1 MSELSIF
8 NFDYSLKPFS
18 SLKATFWDSLQQIGK
33 NHQIICSHILNE
45 QSDEENK
52 ENNNKILN
60 ITESLKILV
69 QSDLRFFYL
78 QFLKYNFILSQPLT
92 MGQLKKNFKN
102 KIFPYYLFTLL
113 SKKKEIHHM
122 IIDLI
127 EKKIFIFNKNKK
139 LETIPKEKILTLMK
153 ENNNSIVITLND
165 NQITNDKKKN
175 IEITPEFNIQSELI
189 YILICF
195 MMQMDENK
203 KDPEIQNISI
213 LDDDIYIPK
222 GFLLKTYILKSHQ
235 KKILSKDRRFAV
247 LGPSQIIIFK
257 SSSMKEITN
266 IIPLIYFGTQLKS
279 DDKENIITFKYFNRK
294 QKLEFLDYN
303 TYNEWKSTLRDI
315 FNKKREE
322 KIDGIFLYK
331 LKEKEMKSK
340 ILDEINEEIKE
351 LEEKIKTENN
361 EFEEA
366 KKEIINDIK

>member
-1 MSELSIF
+1 
-8 NFDYSLKPFS
+8 
-18 SLKATFWDSLQQIGK
+18 
-33 NHQIICSHILNE
+33 
-45 QSDEENK
+45 
-52 ENNNKILN
+52 
-60 ITESLKILV
+60 
-69 QSDLRFFYL
+69 
-78 QFLKYNFILSQPLT
+78 
-92 MGQLKKNFKN
+92 
-102 KIFPYYLFTLL
+102 
-113 SKKKEIHHM
+113 M

-127 EKKIFIFNKNKK
+127 EKKIFIFNKNQK
-139 LETIPKEKILTLMK
+139 LETIHKEKILTLMK

-165 NQITNDKKKN
+165 NQITNEKKKN
-175 IEITPEFNIQSELI
+175 IEIIPEFNIQSELI

-195 MMQMDENK
+195 MMQMEENK
-203 KDPEIQNISI
+203 KDPEVQNLSI

-222 GFLLKTYILKSHQ
+222 GFLLKNYILKSHQ

-257 SSSMKEITN
+257 NSSMKDITN

-315 FNKKREE
+315 FNKKKEE

>member
-8 NFDYSLKPFS
+8 NFDYTLKPFS
-18 SLKATFWDSLQQIGK
+18 SLKATFWNSLQQIGK
-33 NHQIICSHILNE
+33 NHQIICSHILSE
-45 QSDEENK
+45 QSEEGK
-52 ENNNKILN
+52 QENNNKILN

-78 QFLKYNFILSQPLT
+78 QFLKFNFILSQPLT

-127 EKKIFIFNKNKK
+127 EKKIHIFNKNQK

-175 IEITPEFNIQSELI
+175 IEIIPEFNIQSELI

-195 MMQMDENK
+195 MMQMDETK
-203 KDPEIQNISI
+203 KDPEIQNLSL

-222 GFLLKTYILKSHQ
+222 GILLKNYILKSHQ

-257 SSSMKEITN
+257 NNSMKEITN
-266 IIPLIYFGTQLKS
+266 IIPLIFFGTQLKS
-279 DDKENIITFKYFNRK
+279 DDKENILTFKYFNRK

-303 TYNEWKSTLRDI
+303 TYNEWKSTLKDI
-315 FNKKREE
+315 FNKKKEE

-340 ILDEINEEIKE
+340 ILDEINEEIKD
-351 LEEKIKTENN
+351 LEEKIKTENK

-366 KKEIINDIK
+366 KKGILNDVI

>member
-8 NFDYSLKPFS
+8 NFDYILKPFS
-18 SLKATFWDSLQQIGK
+18 SLKATFWNSLQQIGK
-33 NHQIICSHILNE
+33 NHQIICSHILSD
-45 QSDEENK
+45 QSEEGKK

-78 QFLKYNFILSQPLT
+78 QFLKFNFILSQPMT

-127 EKKIFIFNKNKK
+127 EKKIHIFNKNQK

-175 IEITPEFNIQSELI
+175 IEIIPEFNIQSELI

-195 MMQMDENK
+195 MMQMDETK
-203 KDPEIQNISI
+203 KDPEIQNLSL

-222 GFLLKTYILKSHQ
+222 GILLKNYILKSHQ

-257 SSSMKEITN
+257 NNSMKEITN
-266 IIPLIYFGTQLKS
+266 IIPLIFFGTQLKS
-279 DDKENIITFKYFNRK
+279 DDKENILTFKYFNRK

-303 TYNEWKSTLRDI
+303 TYNEWKSTLKDI
-315 FNKKREE
+315 FNKKKEE

-331 LKEKEMKSK
+331 LKEKEKKSK
-340 ILDEINEEIKE
+340 ILDEINDEIKG
-351 LEEKIKTENN
+351 LEEKIKTENK

-366 KKEIINDIK
+366 KKGILNDVI

>member
-8 NFDYSLKPFS
+8 NFDYILKPFS
-18 SLKATFWDSLQQIGK
+18 SLKATFWNSLQQIGK
-33 NHQIICSHILNE
+33 NHQIICSHILSD
-45 QSDEENK
+45 QSEEGK
-52 ENNNKILN
+52 QENNNKILN

-78 QFLKYNFILSQPLT
+78 QFLKFNFILSQPMT

-127 EKKIFIFNKNKK
+127 EKKIHIFNKNQK

-175 IEITPEFNIQSELI
+175 IEIIPEFNIQSELI

-195 MMQMDENK
+195 MMQMDETK
-203 KDPEIQNISI
+203 KDPEIQNLSL

-222 GFLLKTYILKSHQ
+222 GILLKNYILKSHQ

-257 SSSMKEITN
+257 NNSMKEITN
-266 IIPLIYFGTQLKS
+266 IIPLIFFGTQLKS
-279 DDKENIITFKYFNRK
+279 DDKENILTFKYFNRK

-303 TYNEWKSTLRDI
+303 TYNEWKSTLKDI
-315 FNKKREE
+315 FNKKKEE

-340 ILDEINEEIKE
+340 ILDEINDEIKD
-351 LEEKIKTENN
+351 LEEKIKTENK

-366 KKEIINDIK
+366 KKGILNDVI

>member
-8 NFDYSLKPFS
+8 NFDYILKPFS
-18 SLKATFWDSLQQIGK
+18 SLKATFWNSLQQIGK
-33 NHQIICSHILNE
+33 NHQIICSHILSD
-45 QSDEENK
+45 QSEEGKK

-78 QFLKYNFILSQPLT
+78 QFLKFNFILSQPMT

-127 EKKIFIFNKNKK
+127 EKKIHIFNKNQK

-175 IEITPEFNIQSELI
+175 IEIIPEFNIQSELI

-195 MMQMDENK
+195 MMQMDETK
-203 KDPEIQNISI
+203 KDPEIQNLSL

-222 GFLLKTYILKSHQ
+222 GILLKNYILKSHQ

-257 SSSMKEITN
+257 NNSMKEITN
-266 IIPLIYFGTQLKS
+266 IIPLIFFGTQLKS
-279 DDKENIITFKYFNRK
+279 DDKENILTFKYFNRK

-303 TYNEWKSTLRDI
+303 TYNEWKSTLKDI
-315 FNKKREE
+315 FNKKKEE

-331 LKEKEMKSK
+331 LKEKEKKSK
-340 ILDEINEEIKE
+340 ILDEINDEIKD
-351 LEEKIKTENN
+351 LEEKIKTENK

-366 KKEIINDIK
+366 KKGILNDVI

>member
-8 NFDYSLKPFS
+8 NFDYILKPFS
-18 SLKATFWDSLQQIGK
+18 SLKATFWNSLQQIGK
-33 NHQIICSHILNE
+33 NHQIICSHILSE
-45 QSDEENK
+45 QSEEGK
-52 ENNNKILN
+52 QENNNKILN

-78 QFLKYNFILSQPLT
+78 QFLKFNFILSQPLT

-127 EKKIFIFNKNKK
+127 EKKIFIFNKNQK

-165 NQITNDKKKN
+165 NQIANDKKKN
-175 IEITPEFNIQSELI
+175 IEIIPEFNIQSELI

-195 MMQMDENK
+195 MMQMDETK
-203 KDPEIQNISI
+203 KDPEIQNLSL

-222 GFLLKTYILKSHQ
+222 GILLKNYILKSHQ

-257 SSSMKEITN
+257 NNSMKEITN
-266 IIPLIYFGTQLKS
+266 IIPLIFFGTQLKS
-279 DDKENIITFKYFNRK
+279 DDKENILTFKYFNRK

-303 TYNEWKSTLRDI
+303 TYNEWKSTLKDI
-315 FNKKREE
+315 FNKKKEE

-340 ILDEINEEIKE
+340 ILDEINDEIKD
-351 LEEKIKTENN
+351 LEEKIKTENK

-366 KKEIINDIK
+366 KKGILNDVI

>member
-113 SKKKEIHHM
+113 SKKKEINHM

-127 EKKIFIFNKNKK
+127 EKKIFIFNKNQK

-153 ENNNSIVITLND
+153 EN
-165 NQITNDKKKN
+165 
-175 IEITPEFNIQSELI
+175 
-189 YILICF
+189 IL
-195 MMQMDENK
+195 
-203 KDPEIQNISI
+203 
-213 LDDDIYIPK
+213 
-222 GFLLKTYILKSHQ
+222 
-235 KKILSKDRRFAV
+235 
-247 LGPSQIIIFK
+247 
-257 SSSMKEITN
+257 
-266 IIPLIYFGTQLKS
+266 
-279 DDKENIITFKYFNRK
+279 FKYFR
-294 QKLEFLDYN
+294 
-303 TYNEWKSTLRDI
+303 
-315 FNKKREE
+315 
-322 KIDGIFLYK
+322 
-331 LKEKEMKSK
+331 
-340 ILDEINEEIKE
+340 
-351 LEEKIKTENN
+351 
-361 EFEEA
+361 
-366 KKEIINDIK
+366 

>member
-8 NFDYSLKPFS
+8 NFDYILKPFS
-18 SLKATFWDSLQQIGK
+18 SLKATFWNSLQQIGK
-33 NHQIICSHILNE
+33 NHQIICSHILSD
-45 QSDEENK
+45 QSEEGKK
-52 ENNNKILN
+52 ENSNKILN

-78 QFLKYNFILSQPLT
+78 QFLKFNFILSQPLT

-102 KIFPYYLFTLL
+102 KIFPFYLFTLL

-127 EKKIFIFNKNKK
+127 EKKIHIFNKNQK

-175 IEITPEFNIQSELI
+175 IEIIPEFNIQSELI

-195 MMQMDENK
+195 MMQMDETK
-203 KDPEIQNISI
+203 KDPEIQNLSL

-222 GFLLKTYILKSHQ
+222 GILLKNYILKSHQ

-257 SSSMKEITN
+257 NNSMKEITN
-266 IIPLIYFGTQLKS
+266 IIPLIFFGTQLKS
-279 DDKENIITFKYFNRK
+279 DDKENILTFKYFNRK

-303 TYNEWKSTLRDI
+303 TYNEWKSTLKDI
-315 FNKKREE
+315 FNKKKEE

-340 ILDEINEEIKE
+340 ILDEINDEIKD
-351 LEEKIKTENN
+351 LEEKIKTENK

-366 KKEIINDIK
+366 KKGILNDVI

>member
-8 NFDYSLKPFS
+8 NFDYILKPFS
-18 SLKATFWDSLQQIGK
+18 SLKATFWNSLQQIGK
-33 NHQIICSHILNE
+33 NHQIICSHILSE
-45 QSDEENK
+45 QSEEGK
-52 ENNNKILN
+52 QENNNKILN

-113 SKKKEIHHM
+113 SKKKEINHM

-127 EKKIFIFNKNKK
+127 EKKIFIFNKNQK

-175 IEITPEFNIQSELI
+175 IEIIPEFNIQSELI

-195 MMQMDENK
+195 MMQMDETK
-203 KDPEIQNISI
+203 KDPEIQNLSL

-222 GFLLKTYILKSHQ
+222 GILLKNYILKSHQ

-257 SSSMKEITN
+257 NNSMKEITN
-266 IIPLIYFGTQLKS
+266 IIPLIFFGTQLKS
-279 DDKENIITFKYFNRK
+279 DDKENILTFKYFNRK

-303 TYNEWKSTLRDI
+303 TYNEWKSTLKDI
-315 FNKKREE
+315 FNKKKEE

-340 ILDEINEEIKE
+340 ILDEINDEIKD
-351 LEEKIKTENN
+351 LEEKIKTENK

-366 KKEIINDIK
+366 KKGILNDVI

>member
-113 SKKKEIHHM
+113 SKKKEINHM

-127 EKKIFIFNKNKK
+127 EKKIFIFNKNQK

-175 IEITPEFNIQSELI
+175 IEIIPEFNIQSELI

-195 MMQMDENK
+195 MMQMDETK
-203 KDPEIQNISI
+203 KDPEIQNLSL

-222 GFLLKTYILKSHQ
+222 GILLKNYILKSHQ

-257 SSSMKEITN
+257 NNSMKEITN
-266 IIPLIYFGTQLKS
+266 IIPLIFFGTQLKS
-279 DDKENIITFKYFNRK
+279 DDKENILTFKYFNRK

-303 TYNEWKSTLRDI
+303 TYNEWKSTLKDI
-315 FNKKREE
+315 FNKKKEE

-361 EFEEA
+361 EFEKA

>member
-45 QSDEENK
+45 QSDEEKK

-78 QFLKYNFILSQPLT
+78 QFLKFNFILSQPLT

-102 KIFPYYLFTLL
+102 RIFPYYLFTLL

-127 EKKIFIFNKNKK
+127 EKKIFIFNKNQK
-139 LETIPKEKILTLMK
+139 LETIHKEKILTLMK

-165 NQITNDKKKN
+165 NQITNEKKKN
-175 IEITPEFNIQSELI
+175 IEIIPEFNIQSELI

-195 MMQMDENK
+195 MMQMEENK
-203 KDPEIQNISI
+203 KDPEVQNLSI

-222 GFLLKTYILKSHQ
+222 GFLLKNYILKSHQ

-257 SSSMKEITN
+257 NSSMKDITN

-315 FNKKREE
+315 FNKKKEE

>member
-78 QFLKYNFILSQPLT
+78 QFLKFNFILSQPLT

-113 SKKKEIHHM
+113 SKKKEINHM

-127 EKKIFIFNKNKK
+127 EKKIFIFNKNQK

-175 IEITPEFNIQSELI
+175 IEITPEFNLQSELI

-203 KDPEIQNISI
+203 KDQEIQNLSI

-315 FNKKREE
+315 FNKKKEE

-366 KKEIINDIK
+366 KKKIINDVK

>member
-8 NFDYSLKPFS
+8 NFDYILKPFS
-18 SLKATFWDSLQQIGK
+18 SLKATFWNSLQQIGK
-33 NHQIICSHILNE
+33 NHQIICSHILSE
-45 QSDEENK
+45 QSEEGK
-52 ENNNKILN
+52 QENNNKILN

-78 QFLKYNFILSQPLT
+78 QFLKFNFILSQPLT
-92 MGQLKKNFKN
+92 MGQLKNNFKN
-102 KIFPYYLFTLL
+102 KIFPFYLFTLL

-127 EKKIFIFNKNKK
+127 EKKIYIFNKNQK

-165 NQITNDKKKN
+165 NQISNDKKKN
-175 IEITPEFNIQSELI
+175 IEIIPEFNIQSELI

-195 MMQMDENK
+195 MMQMDETK
-203 KDPEIQNISI
+203 KDPEIQNLSL

-222 GFLLKTYILKSHQ
+222 GILLKNYILKSHQ

-257 SSSMKEITN
+257 NNSMKEITN
-266 IIPLIYFGTQLKS
+266 IIPLIFFGTQLKS
-279 DDKENIITFKYFNRK
+279 DDKENILTFKYFNRK

-303 TYNEWKSTLRDI
+303 TYNEWKSTLKDI
-315 FNKKREE
+315 FNKKKEE

-340 ILDEINEEIKE
+340 ILDEINEEIKD
-351 LEEKIKTENN
+351 LEEKIKTENK

-366 KKEIINDIK
+366 KKGILNDVI

>member
-8 NFDYSLKPFS
+8 NFDYTLKPFS
-18 SLKATFWDSLQQIGK
+18 SLKATFWNSLQQIGK
-33 NHQIICSHILNE
+33 NHQIICSHILSE
-45 QSDEENK
+45 QSEEGKK

-78 QFLKYNFILSQPLT
+78 QFLKFNFILSQPLT

-102 KIFPYYLFTLL
+102 KIFPFYLFTLL

-127 EKKIFIFNKNKK
+127 EKKIHIFNKNQK

-175 IEITPEFNIQSELI
+175 IEIIPEFNIQSELI

-195 MMQMDENK
+195 MMQMDETK
-203 KDPEIQNISI
+203 KDPEIQNLSL

-222 GFLLKTYILKSHQ
+222 GILLKNYILKSHQ

-257 SSSMKEITN
+257 NNSMKEITN
-266 IIPLIYFGTQLKS
+266 IIPLIFFGTQLKS
-279 DDKENIITFKYFNRK
+279 DDKENILTFKYFNRK

-303 TYNEWKSTLRDI
+303 TYNEWKSTLKDI
-315 FNKKREE
+315 FNKKKEE

-340 ILDEINEEIKE
+340 ILDEINDEIKD
-351 LEEKIKTENN
+351 LEEKIKTENK

-366 KKEIINDIK
+366 KKGILNDVI